1 MARKRYKPEE
11 IVAKLRQVD
20 VLVSQGQNMVDA
32 IRQIGVSEEPLFWNY
47 LFVDGHPDPNAWR
60 AINSTRG
67 IVRLLGSGPDGIPIE
82 VPPRFW

>member
-1 MARKRYKPEE
+1 MQMLSRDS
-11 IVAKLRQVD
+11 LRVD
-20 VLVSQGQNMVDA
+20 PPPLNMVA

-67 IVRLLGSGPDGIPIE
+67 IVRLLDSGPDGIPIE
-82 VPPRFW
+82 VPPRLW